1 MSTARIAQ
9 KGPYPVQLE
18 AGKTYYWCS
27 CGESKNQPYCDGSHK
42 TTPFTPLAY
51 SADKTGAAYLCGCK
65 QSAHA
70 PMCDGK
76 HATL

>member
-9 KGPYPVQLE
+9 KSPYAVQVE

-27 CGESKNQPYCDGSHK
+27 CGESKNQPFCDGSHK
-42 TTPFTPLAY
+42 TTTFTPMAY
-51 SADKTGAAYLCGCK
+51 AADKSGAAYFCGCK
-65 QSAHA
+65 QSAKS
-70 PMCDGK
+70 PLCDGS

>member
-9 KGPYPVQLE
+9 KSPYPVRVE

-27 CGESKNQPYCDGSHK
+27 CGESKNQPFCDGSHK
-42 TTPFTPLAY
+42 TTSFTPLPY
-51 SADKTGAAYLCGCK
+51 TADKNGAAYFCGCK
-65 QSAHA
+65 QSAKS
-70 PMCDGK
+70 PLCDGK